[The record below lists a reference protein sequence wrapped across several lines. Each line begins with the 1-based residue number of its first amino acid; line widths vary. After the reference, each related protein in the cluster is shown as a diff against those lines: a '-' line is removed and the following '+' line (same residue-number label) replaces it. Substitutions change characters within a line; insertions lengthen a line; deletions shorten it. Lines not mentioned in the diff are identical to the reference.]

1 MAAYGNRTP
10 EQLKVAELRDELRK
24 RGVQIK
30 GLKKELVERLE
41 ELLRDEEQQ
50 QQQQLLQQQQ
60 QEAQSEEAV
69 GATVGQRAEPG
80 DAGDPEPVTPL
91 LKQKLVDAE
100 PEAGSVTEVVAEAV
114 EQLPDAVAALEN
126 EAMAEQPNV
135 ERVVSDAKKEAPE
148 AAAEEEEEVERAP
161 QEENGFAEVV
171 TVEPEAAVV
180 EKEETLTEI
189 QQPPASA
196 EEVVADAAAQEAAAG
211 EAIIRPVAEPME
223 EEEEEAAPPEAAVE
237 PASGPVIA
245 ALDEEEAEEEEVVT
259 PADEAVVVVTEVV
272 TEETE
277 VVVVTEEIKTTTT
290 QFLVETPGEERDGE
304 QEKEEEEEVV
314 DKSVVMQMGSRE
326 EEAMEVIEEDDA
338 IQTTAVAAEEEK
350 RVREEEEVSVE
361 EIQEISEP
369 DTEMKTET
377 TVVAAETSA
386 EEEVKYEAEPRQ
398 ETPIAEVYDE
408 PRKVTDVKT
417 MEEIDTET
425 IQTKDVKTME
435 DIDTVTDTWTKDVK
449 TMEIDTETT
458 TKTKDVKTMEIDTGT
473 ITQVKDVKTME
484 IDTRTTTQMKDVK
497 TMEIDTETAL
507 TRSKRK
513 EGDGEARSQEPTKR
527 QRRWNT
533 GKIDIDVK
541 AALPKMPMTESVK
554 EEIPSEVKETASSFA
569 ALPPTVPVSSS
580 STPKG
585 ASGFERTAITR
596 PTLSRSD
603 ASFNG
608 EAQKTRVVPPS
619 TKPPTTSLKI
629 DKFLRPFTHK
639 AVKELLA
646 NTGVV
651 QAMWMDQIKT
661 HCYVTYSTIEEA
673 VATRN
678 ALYNLQWPPQGGRL
692 LTAEFVES
700 EEVKIRCDGEKA
712 ALSNVVPPRGPVPP
726 PARETPAEH
735 AVSAPPPTHPS
746 SLPPV
751 PASGLPPPPP
761 LPPPPRERPSMP
773 SKQEMELQ
781 GPTLDDLFKKT
792 RAKPHIYYL
801 PLTEKDVAEKLA
813 ARRQAS
819 MIKPSVKT

>member
-1 MAAYGNRTP
+1 
-10 EQLKVAELRDELRK
+10 
-24 RGVQIK
+24 
-30 GLKKELVERLE
+30 
-41 ELLRDEEQQ
+41 LL
-50 QQQQLLQQQQ
+50 
-60 QEAQSEEAV
+60 ACFIV
-69 GATVGQRAEPG
+69 
-80 DAGDPEPVTPL
+80 
-91 LKQKLVDAE
+91 
-100 PEAGSVTEVVAEAV
+100 
-114 EQLPDAVAALEN
+114 
-126 EAMAEQPNV
+126 
-135 ERVVSDAKKEAPE
+135 
-148 AAAEEEEEVERAP
+148 
-161 QEENGFAEVV
+161 
-171 TVEPEAAVV
+171 
-180 EKEETLTEI
+180 
-189 QQPPASA
+189 
-196 EEVVADAAAQEAAAG
+196 
-211 EAIIRPVAEPME
+211 
-223 EEEEEAAPPEAAVE
+223 
-237 PASGPVIA
+237 
-245 ALDEEEAEEEEVVT
+245 
-259 PADEAVVVVTEVV
+259 
-272 TEETE
+272 
-277 VVVVTEEIKTTTT
+277 
-290 QFLVETPGEERDGE
+290 
-304 QEKEEEEEVV
+304 
-314 DKSVVMQMGSRE
+314 
-326 EEAMEVIEEDDA
+326 
-338 IQTTAVAAEEEK
+338 
-350 RVREEEEVSVE
+350 
-361 EIQEISEP
+361 
-369 DTEMKTET
+369 
-377 TVVAAETSA
+377 
-386 EEEVKYEAEPRQ
+386 
-398 ETPIAEVYDE
+398 
-408 PRKVTDVKT
+408 
-417 MEEIDTET
+417 
-425 IQTKDVKTME
+425 
-435 DIDTVTDTWTKDVK
+435 
-449 TMEIDTETT
+449 
-458 TKTKDVKTMEIDTGT
+458 
-473 ITQVKDVKTME
+473 
-484 IDTRTTTQMKDVK
+484 
-497 TMEIDTETAL
+497 
-507 TRSKRK
+507 
-513 EGDGEARSQEPTKR
+513 DGEAKSQEPTKR

-541 AALPKMPMTESVK
+541 AASPKMPMTEYVK
-554 EEIPSEVKETASSFA
+554 EETPSEVKETASSFA

-580 STPKG
+580 STPKS
-585 ASGFERTAITR
+585 ASVLERTAITR

-603 ASFNG
+603 TSFNG

-661 HCYVTYSTIEEA
+661 HCYVTYSTVEEA

>member
-1 MAAYGNRTP
+1 MSTPMAAYGNRTP

-50 QQQQLLQQQQ
+50 QLLQQQQQ

-69 GATVGQRAEPG
+69 GVTVGQRTEPG
-80 DAGDPEPVTPL
+80 EAGDPEPVTPL

-126 EAMAEQPNV
+126 EAMAEQPNGDPEDV
-135 ERVVSDAKKEAPE
+135 ERVVSDAKKKEAPE
-148 AAAEEEEEVERAP
+148 AAAEEEEERAP
-161 QEENGFAEVV
+161 QEENGLAEVV
-171 TVEPEAAVV
+171 TAEPEAAVV
-180 EKEETLTEI
+180 EKQEILMEI

-196 EEVVADAAAQEAAAG
+196 EEVVADAEAQEAAAG
-211 EAIIRPVAEPME
+211 EAIIRPVAEPIEE
-223 EEEEEAAPPEAAVE
+223 EEEEEAAAPEAVVE

-245 ALDEEEAEEEEVVT
+245 ALDEEEAEEEEEVVT

-304 QEKEEEEEVV
+304 QEMEEEKEEEEEVV
-314 DKSVVMQMGSRE
+314 DKSVVMQIGSRE
-326 EEAMEVIEEDDA
+326 EEAMEVIEEEDA
-338 IQTTAVAAEEEK
+338 IQTTAVAAEEEEK
-350 RVREEEEVSVE
+350 RVQEEEEVSVE
-361 EIQEISEP
+361 EIREISEP

-377 TVVAAETSA
+377 TVVVAETSA
-386 EEEVKYEAEPRQ
+386 EEEVKYKAEPRQ
-398 ETPIAEVYDE
+398 EAPIAEVYDE
-408 PRKVTDVKT
+408 PRKVT
-417 MEEIDTET
+417 
-425 IQTKDVKTME
+425 
-435 DIDTVTDTWTKDVK
+435 DVK

-473 ITQVKDVKTME
+473 TTQMKDVKTME
-484 IDTRTTTQMKDVK
+484 IDTRTTTQTKDVK
-497 TMEIDTETAL
+497 TTEIDTETAL
-507 TRSKRK
+507 RSKRK

-541 AALPKMPMTESVK
+541 AASPKLPMTESVK
-554 EEIPSEVKETASSFA
+554 EETPAEVKETASSFA
-569 ALPPTVPVSSS
+569 ALPTVPVSSS
-580 STPKG
+580 TTPKS
-585 ASGFERTAITR
+585 ASGLERTAITR

-661 HCYVTYSTIEEA
+661 HCYVTYSTVEEA

-712 ALSNVVPPRGPVPP
+712 ALSTVVPPRGPVPP

-751 PASGLPPPPP
+751 PTSGLPPPPP

-773 SKQEMELQ
+773 NKQEMELQ